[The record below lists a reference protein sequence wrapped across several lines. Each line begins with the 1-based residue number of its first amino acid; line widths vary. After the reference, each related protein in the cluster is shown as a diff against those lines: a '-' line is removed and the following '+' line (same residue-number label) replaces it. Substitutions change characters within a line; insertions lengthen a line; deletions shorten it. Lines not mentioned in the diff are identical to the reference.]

1 MQNLSPNGIYILTL
15 TVTKGENTV
24 LTTESERHGS
34 WKEQTS
40 RIYMTSW
47 CLAGRGKVTVNQDS
61 DFFFSI
67 RGFHNLSAPKSI
79 SLHPFFSASHAFSIY
94 VLWDRSFNLWR
105 WNASKICVVIWNLR
119 EEVIGNGTLTS
130 LSKNQLISYYVTF
143 SFFIHISTDFPWIF
157 ITKQCWVLC

>member
-1 MQNLSPNGIYILTL
+1 MQNLSPNGICILTL

-61 DFFFSI
+61 DSSSQSEVSTIPQPPNLFPYI
-67 RGFHNLSAPKSI
+67 RSFLPPMLSAFMCSETDLLIYEDGMHQKS
-79 SLHPFFSASHAFSIY
+79 
-94 VLWDRSFNLWR
+94 VLSFGT
-105 WNASKICVVIWNLR
+105 
-119 EEVIGNGTLTS
+119 EE
-130 LSKNQLISYYVTF
+130 KR
-143 SFFIHISTDFPWIF
+143 
-157 ITKQCWVLC
+157 